1 MSCRRRWRDRY
12 SASLAILRRGFDR
25 GTSELGGRGIER
37 GFHALRCFGRLH
49 AGQQTFEF
57 GAEVVQTAGTY
68 FDQRFELVVGE
79 QYSLWSIVPRY
90 RHSAA
95 MGGLFQDSAEL
106 IFGSRSGDLRNIDQR
121 ALAILKVKV
130 DIIASKILLVI
141 IANLSRLPIIP
152 FVLFRGHR
160 TFRGRVTEQPTE
172 VLL

>member
-1 MSCRRRWRDRY
+1 
-12 SASLAILRRGFDR
+12 
-25 GTSELGGRGIER
+25 
-37 GFHALRCFGRLH
+37 
-49 AGQQTFEF
+49 
-57 GAEVVQTAGTY
+57 
-68 FDQRFELVVGE
+68 
-79 QYSLWSIVPRY
+79 
-90 RHSAA
+90 

-106 IFGSRSGDLRNIDQR
+106 IFGSLCSGDLRNIDQR

-130 DIIASKILLVI
+130 DIIASKILLVS